1 MTSLSCP
8 AAQCR
13 QGHPPLRRTLDPM
26 CLRSLGA
33 GHPLSVTNSK
43 GLWPSWKL
51 SRLPSQIPRVIIWK
65 WQWGKN
71 RPKNQWLRNRSWW
84 FPMERHPWNELLPS
98 SGWPR
103 LKGYRLKRHQLKMRT
118 KTVPEQPAWM
128 GRMMNVSLTMSLVI
142 AYWWCFYPSAL
153 TVNKVFTMLAFFLS
167 NTIIIYKCFFGTHN
181 LVTLGVIAFISWYGP
196 GLRVCGWCR
205 ATFVSFARSI
215 CPKQEGCTWS
225 SWSWK
230 FPWWGF
236 GRWYPWKAK
245 KPPRVTVDPL
255 RRKQPQRIQRKVHVR
270 GALGTTMKP
279 GWNFWLI
286 WRNPGSPSLKLR
298 RNGTIATRN
307 VNSCQH
313 CRFQNWKEGNLFPNH
328 ARPTHGPSFSL
339 NFQIYFGVGSQL
351 EHGPQQLAGEC
362 D

>member
-1 MTSLSCP
+1 MFFWHPQFSNTWGYCLYFLIRPRSTSLWMMPC
-8 AAQCR
+8 
-13 QGHPPLRRTLDPM
+13 HLRFLCEINMSQTR
-26 CLRSLGA
+26 
-33 GHPLSVTNSK
+33 
-43 GLWPSWKL
+43 GLHVK
-51 SRLPSQIPRVIIWK
+51 
-65 WQWGKN
+65 
-71 RPKNQWLRNRSWW
+71 
-84 FPMERHPWNELLPS
+84 
-98 SGWPR
+98 
-103 LKGYRLKRHQLKMRT
+103 QLKLE
-118 KTVPEQPAWM
+118 VPMM
-128 GRMMNVSLTMSLVI
+128 GIRAMISLKS
-142 AYWWCFYPSAL
+142 
-153 TVNKVFTMLAFFLS
+153 
-167 NTIIIYKCFFGTHN
+167 
-181 LVTLGVIAFISWYGP
+181 
-196 GLRVCGWCR
+196 
-205 ATFVSFARSI
+205 
-215 CPKQEGCTWS
+215 Q
-225 SWSWK
+225 
-230 FPWWGF
+230 
-236 GRWYPWKAK
+236 K